1 MSRLHHIRMELA
13 RDAGAPDGDPGV
25 GYDLVLPLDEDR
37 RLAGAEAFT
46 DQPQAG
52 RVRRFRDGETEAIGQ
67 LKHGP
72 GGVWRLEFE
81 GEARPEV
88 AFRLGEEQFQ
98 PGEYIAIREADGDY
112 HPYRVISTRELG

>member
-25 GYDLVLPLDEDR
+25 GYDLVLPLDDNR
-37 RLAGAEAFT
+37 RLAGAEAFAN
-46 DQPQAG
+46 QPQAG

-72 GGVWRLEFE
+72 GGV
-81 GEARPEV
+81 
-88 AFRLGEEQFQ
+88 
-98 PGEYIAIREADGDY
+98 
-112 HPYRVISTRELG
+112 